1 MDDSPQQH
9 FKLELSVDEALVLF
23 EFVNRFS
30 ESDRLSIA
38 DQAEA
43 RALWNLCCLL
53 QKQLVEPFSPDYT
66 LLLQQARDRLRDED
80 QDEAIGT

>member
-1 MDDSPQQH
+1 MNDSQQQH
-9 FKLELSVDEALVLF
+9 FQLELSGDEALVLF
-23 EFVNRFS
+23 EFVSRFS

-66 LLLQQARDRLRDED
+66 LLLQRARDRLRDED
-80 QDEAIGT
+80 EAIGT